1 MLGGSEVGEV
11 VVDSDL
17 AGDDLLEHI
26 LILLD
31 APVLERPGI
40 DRQADSALRSA
51 HGHALVAVVLSPGSV
66 VSGGQSKVS
75 GLADA
80 LEGGGDN
87 GVGREGL
94 VNVNADN
101 VSVVGSSRSGD
112 GVEDGAAAGED
123 ALGAV
128 PEKPGRKRR
137 TARCSSWQRSRP

>member
-87 GVGREGL
+87 DGL
-94 VNVNADN
+94 
-101 VSVVGSSRSGD
+101 
-112 GVEDGAAAGED
+112 
-123 ALGAV
+123 
-128 PEKPGRKRR
+128 K
-137 TARCSSWQRSRP
+137 